1 MLDLPE
7 ATQGSGEQ
15 QDPTVQS
22 VHNLFLSLST
32 GAAMQEFNAQALL
45 EATQDSSE
53 KLLPDA
59 MNTAVTSPCT
69 TTALNM

>member
-7 ATQGSGEQ
+7 ATQGYGEQ
-15 QDPTVQS
+15 QDPTAQS
-22 VHNLFLSLST
+22 MHNLFLSLPAS
-32 GAAMQEFNAQALL
+32 AAMQEFNAQALL

-59 MNTAVTSPCT
+59 MQRDC
-69 TTALNM
+69 